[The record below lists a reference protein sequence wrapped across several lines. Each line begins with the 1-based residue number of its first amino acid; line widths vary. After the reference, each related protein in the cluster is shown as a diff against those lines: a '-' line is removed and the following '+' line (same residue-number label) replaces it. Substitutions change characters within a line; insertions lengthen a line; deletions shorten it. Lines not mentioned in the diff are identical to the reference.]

1 MKSLRLAFL
10 ALAASALLLAQTV
23 TPRVVAEVPFE
34 FEMANLKLPAGEYEV
49 TEFTARPAL
58 HIRNYDA
65 GRNVLANTNILSYE
79 ATATQDIRLVF
90 NKYGE
95 RYFLSEI
102 WYPHIARII
111 PKSKTERELVTSTL
125 ITRNVE
131 RVVIY
136 ARAF

>member
-1 MKSLRLAFL
+1 MKPLRLVLL
-10 ALAASALLLAQTV
+10 ALAGSALLLAQTMS
-23 TPRVVAEVPFE
+23 TRLVAEVPFE
-34 FEMANLKLPAGEYEV
+34 FEMANLKLPAGEYQV
-49 TEFTARPAL
+49 SEFTARPAI
-58 HIRNYDA
+58 HVFNYEA
-65 GRNVLANTNILSYE
+65 GKNALANSNVLSYE
-79 ATATQDIRLVF
+79 ATESRDLRLVF
-90 NKYGE
+90 NKYGD

-102 WYPHIARII
+102 WYPNIARIL

>member
-1 MKSLRLAFL
+1 MKPLRLALL
-10 ALAASALLLAQTV
+10 ALAASSLLLAQTV
-23 TPRVVAEVPFE
+23 TPRLVAEVPFE

-49 TEFTARPAL
+49 TEFTSRPAL

-65 GRNVLANTNILSYE
+65 GKNVLANSNVLNYE
-79 ATATQDIRLVF
+79 TTENKDLRLVF
-90 NKYGE
+90 NKYGD

-125 ITRNVE
+125 ITRNIE

-136 ARAF
+136 ARVF